1 VAQRHCSNGSAVKLG
16 SFQEQTKSKLNL
28 SILPMSNEYPLIAA
42 VRTLSPLYPTDSL
55 TEDFH
60 VVGESSTT
68 ADCKSLYTR
77 IETLSQYA
85 GTKVG

>member
-1 VAQRHCSNGSAVKLG
+1 MNTPAPQKLG
-16 SFQEQTKSKLNL
+16 NLEYVFNLN
-28 SILPMSNEYPLIAA
+28 IENIVIWYHALIAA